1 MSTEARRCDGCERV
15 TYNVESVA
23 LLAGGKL
30 RVERR
35 LCPACRTNAIDLFR
49 VVSDTMTIERLVS
62 RSGHGAR
69 R

>member
-1 MSTEARRCDGCERV
+1 VSASDAKRCDGCERV

-30 RVERR
+30 RAERR

-49 VVSDTMTIERLVS
+49 VVSDRLPLMPK
-62 RSGHGAR
+62 
-69 R
+69 